1 MRRGFRLY
9 GLTIAGR
16 VSTER
21 RPETRRFVVA
31 VVPVEP

>member
-16 VSTER
+16 FDIENQ
-21 RPETRRFVVA
+21 PETRRFAVA
-31 VVPVEP
+31 VVPVKP